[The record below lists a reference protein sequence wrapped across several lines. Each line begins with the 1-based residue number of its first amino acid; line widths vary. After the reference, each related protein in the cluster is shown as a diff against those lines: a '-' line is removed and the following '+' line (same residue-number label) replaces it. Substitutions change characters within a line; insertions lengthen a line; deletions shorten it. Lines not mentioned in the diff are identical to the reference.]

1 MKKYAILTS
10 LILALFAAPSMAAA
24 PASNQPAYDPNI
36 PVEFGSGRAAPLVPL
51 PPQVPQFLPN
61 GAVNLD
67 YVWTQDGGARLYW
80 NDVIIPKELKM
91 AGASWIDPAL
101 VPQLVPDSKS
111 RAVRRYYSK
120 AYRRP
125 ARKRTV
131 AKAKVPPRVAST
143 SLKSPAIPLPLT
155 PVAEKPAPVPPLKAA
170 QASPADQEVVTVTP
184 PRLQ

>member
-1 MKKYAILTS
+1 MS
-10 LILALFAAPSMAAA
+10 LCALIFANQALAAE

-36 PVEFGSGRAAPLVPL
+36 PVQFGSGSSTPLVPL
-51 PPQVPQFLPN
+51 PPTVPQYLPN

-67 YVWTQDGGARLYW
+67 WVWTQDGGARLYW

-91 AGASWIDPAL
+91 AGATWIDPAL
-101 VPQLVPDSKS
+101 VPELLPDRK
-111 RAVRRYYSK
+111 AQTVRRYYN
-120 AYRRP
+120 RRP

-131 AKAKVPPRVAST
+131 AKAKVPAKVAST

-155 PVAEKPAPVPPLKAA
+155 PVAQTGNIKPLKASIPKA
-170 QASPADQEVVTVTP
+170 KPASPADQEVVTVTP